1 MQCNHHSCLHIVPL
15 FQDLDDEQMVAVDAI
30 TREHTY
36 ADGQLIY
43 YAGELSG
50 SLLVVHT
57 GKVKIYRLDSEGEQQ
72 VIRILSPG
80 EFTGELALFSKEP
93 VQDFA
98 QAIGDCSL
106 CMVNGEAMRTI
117 LVTNPLIALKI
128 TQELSHRLLQSD
140 ATLHSVA
147 KGTAEQRLAGY
158 LVGLSDNAQNNTIH
172 LPVAK
177 GTVASLLAMNQETL
191 SRRLKILEEDE
202 VIVVEKGRK
211 ITILDRASLVMR
223 TLQ

>member
-1 MQCNHHSCLHIVPL
+1 MQCSHHGCLHIVPL
-15 FQDLDDEQMVAVDAI
+15 FQNLDGEQMRSVDAI

-36 ADGQLIY
+36 SDGELIY
-43 YAGELSG
+43 RAGESNG

-98 QAIGDCSL
+98 QAIGECSL
-106 CMVNGEAMRTI
+106 CMIDGEEMRKI
-117 LVTNPLIALKI
+117 LVTNPLIALKV
-128 TQELSHRLLQSD
+128 TQELSRRLSQSD
-140 ATLHSVA
+140 ANLHSVV
-147 KGTAEQRLAGY
+147 KGTAEERLAGY
-158 LVGLSDNAQNNTIH
+158 LLELAQQVKTNIMQ

-177 GTVASLLAMNQETL
+177 GTVASLLAMSQETL
-191 SRRLKILEEDE
+191 SRRLKVLEEE
-202 VIVVEKGRK
+202 GVIEMGKGRK
-211 ITILDRASLVMR
+211 IMILDLKALEMR
-223 TLQ
+223 THQ

>member
-1 MQCNHHSCLHIVPL
+1 MQCNHHSCLQIVPL
-15 FQDLDDEQMVAVDAI
+15 FQNLDDEQMHAVDAI
-30 TREHTY
+30 SREHTY
-36 ADGQLIY
+36 TDGQLIY

-98 QAIGDCSL
+98 QAIGECSL
-106 CMVNGEAMRTI
+106 CMLDGEAMRKI
-117 LVTNPLIALKI
+117 LVTYPLIALKI
-128 TQELSHRLLQSD
+128 TQELSRRLSQSD

-147 KGTAEQRLAGY
+147 KGTAEQRLSGY
-158 LVGLSDNAQNNTIH
+158 LMGLSQKARTNIIQ

-191 SRRLKILEEDE
+191 SRRLKVLEEE
-202 VIVVEKGRK
+202 GVIVVEKGRK
-211 ITILDRASLVMR
+211 ITILDRDSLEMR
-223 TLQ
+223 THQ

>member
-1 MQCNHHSCLHIVPL
+1 MQCSHHSCLQIVPL
-15 FQDLDDEQMVAVDAI
+15 FQNLDDEQMSAVDVI
-30 TREHTY
+30 TREQTFT
-36 ADGQLIY
+36 DGQLIY
-43 YAGELSG
+43 YAGQLSG

-117 LVTNPLIALKI
+117 LVTYPLIALKI
-128 TQELSHRLLQSD
+128 TQELSRRLSQSD

-158 LVGLSDNAQNNTIH
+158 LVELSRKAKNKTIH

-191 SRRLKILEEDE
+191 SRRLKVLEDE
-202 VIVVEKGRK
+202 GVIELGKGRE
-211 ITILDRASLVMR
+211 ITILDHQSLEVR
-223 TLQ
+223 THQ

>member
-1 MQCNHHSCLHIVPL
+1 MQCSHHSCLHIVPL
-15 FQDLDDEQMVAVDAI
+15 FQDLDDEQMHAIDAI
-30 TREHTY
+30 TRERTY
-36 ADGQLIY
+36 TDGQLVY

-57 GKVKIYRLDSEGEQQ
+57 GKVKIYRLDAEGEQQ
-72 VIRILSPG
+72 VIRILSAG

-106 CMVNGEAMRTI
+106 CMLNGEAMRSI
-117 LVTNPLIALKI
+117 LVAYPLIALKI
-128 TQELSHRLLQSD
+128 TQELSQRLLQSD
-140 ATLHSVA
+140 ANLHSVA

-158 LVGLSDNAQNNTIH
+158 LVELSHKAQSKTIH

-177 GTVASLLAMNQETL
+177 GTIASLLAMNQETL
-191 SRRLKILEEDE
+191 SRRLKILEDE
-202 VIVVEKGRK
+202 GVIELGKGRE
-211 ITILDRASLVMR
+211 IIILDQPSLEMR
-223 TLQ
+223 THQ

>member
-1 MQCNHHSCLHIVPL
+1 MQCSHHSCLHIVPL
-15 FQDLDDEQMVAVDAI
+15 FQNLDDEQMHAVDAI
-30 TREHTY
+30 TREQTFT
-36 ADGQLIY
+36 DGQLIY
-43 YAGELSG
+43 YAGQLSG

-57 GKVKIYRLDSEGEQQ
+57 GKVKIYRLDAEGEQQ

-106 CMVNGEAMRTI
+106 CMVDGEAMRTI
-117 LVTNPLIALKI
+117 LVTYPLIALKI
-128 TQELSHRLLQSD
+128 TQELSRRLSQSD

-158 LVGLSDNAQNNTIH
+158 LVELSQKVQNTTIH

-191 SRRLKILEEDE
+191 SRRLKILEDE
-202 VIVVEKGRK
+202 GVIELGKGRE
-211 ITILDRASLVMR
+211 IIILDLSSLEMR
-223 TLQ
+223 THQ

>member
-1 MQCNHHSCLHIVPL
+1 MQCSHHSCLHIVPL
-15 FQDLDDEQMVAVDAI
+15 FQNLDDEQMYAVDAI
-30 TREHTY
+30 TREKTFT
-36 ADGQLIY
+36 DGQLIY

-57 GKVKIYRLDSEGEQQ
+57 GKVKIYRLDAEGEQQ

-106 CMVNGEAMRTI
+106 CMVNGEAMRSI
-117 LVTNPLIALKI
+117 LVTFPLIALKI
-128 TQELSHRLLQSD
+128 TQELSRRLSQSD

-158 LVGLSDNAQNNTIH
+158 LVELSQKVPNNTIH

-177 GTVASLLAMNQETL
+177 GTIASLLAMNQETL
-191 SRRLKILEEDE
+191 SRRLKILEDE
-202 VIVVEKGRK
+202 GVIELGKGRE
-211 ITILDRASLVMR
+211 IIILDQSSLEMR
-223 TLQ
+223 THQ

>member
-1 MQCNHHSCLHIVPL
+1 MHCDHHGCLHVVPL
-15 FQDLDDEQMVAVDAI
+15 FQNLDGEQMRTVDAI

-36 ADGQLIY
+36 TDGQLIY
-43 YAGELSG
+43 YAGESSG

-98 QAIGDCSL
+98 QAIGECSL
-106 CMVNGEAMRTI
+106 CMIDGEAMRSF
-117 LVTNPLIALKI
+117 LVTYPLIALKI
-128 TQELSHRLLQSD
+128 TQELSRRLSQSD
-140 ATLHSVA
+140 ANLHSVV
-147 KGTAEQRLAGY
+147 KGTAEERLAGY
-158 LVGLSDNAQNNTIH
+158 LLDLAQKSQKDTIY

-177 GTVASLLAMNQETL
+177 GTTASLLAMNQETL
-191 SRRLKILEEDE
+191 SRRLKILEEE
-202 VIVVEKGRK
+202 GVIELGKGRE
-211 ITILDRASLVMR
+211 ITILDRDSLEIR
-223 TLQ
+223 THQ

>member
-1 MQCNHHSCLHIVPL
+1 MQCDHHGCLHIVPL
-15 FQDLDDEQMVAVDAI
+15 FQNLDREQMRSVDAI

-36 ADGQLIY
+36 SDGALIY
-43 YAGELSG
+43 YAGEATG
-50 SLLVVHT
+50 TLLVVHT

-72 VIRILSPG
+72 VIRILSAG

-98 QAIGDCSL
+98 QAIGECSL
-106 CMVNGEAMRTI
+106 CMIDGQEMQKI
-117 LVTNPLIALKI
+117 LVANPLIALKI
-128 TQELSHRLLQSD
+128 TQELSQRLSQSD

-158 LVGLSDNAQNNTIH
+158 LVGLQLKVQNNTIH

-177 GTVASLLAMNQETL
+177 GTVASLLAMSQETL
-191 SRRLKILEEDE
+191 SRRLKVLEEE
-202 VIVVEKGRK
+202 GVIELGKGRM
-211 ITILDRASLVMR
+211 ITILDQEELEMR
-223 TLQ
+223 THT

>member
-1 MQCNHHSCLHIVPL
+1 MQCNHHSCLQIVPL
-15 FQDLDDEQMVAVDAI
+15 FQNLDDEQMYAVDAI
-30 TREHTY
+30 TREKTY
-36 ADGQLIY
+36 TDGQLIY
-43 YAGELSG
+43 YAGQLSG

-57 GKVKIYRLDSEGEQQ
+57 GKVKIYRLDAEGEQQ

-80 EFTGELALFSKEP
+80 EFTGELSLFSKEP

-106 CMVNGEAMRTI
+106 CMVNGEAMRSI
-117 LVTNPLIALKI
+117 LVTYPLIALKI
-128 TQELSHRLLQSD
+128 TQELSRRLSQSD

-147 KGTAEQRLAGY
+147 KGTAEQRLASY
-158 LVGLSDNAQNNTIH
+158 LVGLAQKDQDNTIH

-191 SRRLKILEEDE
+191 SRRLKILEDE
-202 VIVVEKGRK
+202 GVIELGKGRE
-211 ITILDRASLVMR
+211 ITILDRDSLEMR
-223 TLQ
+223 THQ

>member
-1 MQCNHHSCLHIVPL
+1 MHCSHHSCFQIVPL
-15 FQDLDDEQMVAVDAI
+15 FQNLDDEQMHAIDAI
-30 TREHTY
+30 SREHTFS
-36 ADGQLIY
+36 DGELIY

-72 VIRILSPG
+72 VLRILAPG

-93 VQDFA
+93 VKDFA

-106 CMVNGEAMRTI
+106 CMLNGEAMRTI
-117 LVTNPLIALKI
+117 LVTYPLIALKI
-128 TQELSHRLLQSD
+128 TQELSRRLSQSD

-158 LVGLSDNAQNNTIH
+158 LLELSKNGKSNTIH

-191 SRRLKILEEDE
+191 SRRLKILEEE
-202 VIVVEKGRK
+202 GVIELGRGRE
-211 ITILDRASLVMR
+211 IIILDQPSLEMR
-223 TLQ
+223 IHQ

>member
-1 MQCNHHSCLHIVPL
+1 MQCSHHSCLQIVPL
-15 FQDLDDEQMVAVDAI
+15 FQNLDDEQMHAVDAI
-30 TREHTY
+30 TREKTFT
-36 ADGQLIY
+36 DGQLIY
-43 YAGELSG
+43 YAGKLSG

-57 GKVKIYRLDSEGEQQ
+57 GKVKIYRLDAEGEQQ

-98 QAIGDCSL
+98 QAIGECSL
-106 CMVNGEAMRTI
+106 CMIDGEEMRKI
-117 LVTNPLIALKI
+117 LVTYPLIALKI
-128 TQELSHRLLQSD
+128 TQELSRRLSQSD

-158 LVGLSDNAQNNTIH
+158 LVGLAQKAQNNTIH

-177 GTVASLLAMNQETL
+177 GIVASLLAMNQETL
-191 SRRLKILEEDE
+191 SRRLKVLEDE
-202 VIVVEKGRK
+202 GVIELGKGRE
-211 ITILDRASLVMR
+211 ITILDRDSLEMR
-223 TLQ
+223 THQ